1 MIVTANSMM
10 FLESRSGDFQPDDG
24 ADKIHYQNATF
35 FQKDGSTCTLKV
47 DKSIDISKFVETSY
61 YDLTI
66 EFREVSY
73 GRGKAF
79 VGRVL
84 DYVETYGG

>member
-1 MIVTANSMM
+1 MLVSAQSMM

-24 ADKIHYQNATF
+24 SEKIHYQNATF
-35 FQKDGSTCTLKV
+35 FQKDGGTCTLKV
-47 DKSIDISKFVETSY
+47 DKSIDVSVFAETSY

-66 EFREVSY
+66 DFREVSY

-79 VGRVL
+79 VGRVVG
-84 DYVETYGG
+84 YVEAYGD